1 MRDSRSCQHGH
12 ESAHAKGAREVSNTT
27 RTMGTRFG
35 IGTGLILAVLAV
47 PLGMATAGTDQPGW
61 RKALH
66 ARSEA
71 LNREYGLGNPALRT
85 LSLASPDWQQG
96 LRARSEG
103 LNLKYGLGGS
113 TIRTLSVASPD
124 WQQGLRVR
132 SEGLNL
138 EYGLAGSTIG

>member
-1 MRDSRSCQHGH
+1 M
-12 ESAHAKGAREVSNTT
+12 SNTT

-35 IGTGLILAVLAV
+35 IGTGIILAILVI
-47 PLGMATAGTDQPGW
+47 PLGMAAAGTDQPGW
-61 RKALH
+61 RKALN

-71 LNREYGLGNPALRT
+71 LNRAYGLGGNTIRT
-85 LSLASPDWQQG
+85 LSVAIPGWQQG

-103 LNLKYGLGGS
+103 LNLKYGLAGS
-113 TIRTLSVASPD
+113 TIRTLSVSSPD

-138 EYGLAGSTIG
+138 KYGLGGSTIG